1 MSSDSDY
8 FRPSEAQSTAAYDSP
23 YDTNDTTV
31 LNRPDLS
38 DEDPFARPEPEPHR
52 WHFGADLGL
61 FALRVVLGALVLAHG
76 LQKVFGIMQGPGID
90 GFAAVLTAF
99 GFQHATLLSWIS
111 GVTELVAGA
120 LLVLGLFTPAAA
132 SAVVGILA
140 TAVYLR
146 VDINLFAGGVE
157 LETLYLVAG
166 FTLLFTGAG
175 HFSLDRRT
183 PWFRRA
189 PAFGFIFLVLALGLS
204 AVALFVLR

>member
-31 LNRPDLS
+31 LNRPDVS
-38 DEDPFARPEPEPHR
+38 EEDPFARPAPDPHR
-52 WHFGADLGL
+52 WHVGADLGL

-76 LQKVFGIMQGPGID
+76 AQKVFGFMGPGIE
-90 GFAAVLTAF
+90 GFATALTAF
-99 GFQHATLLSWIS
+99 GFQHATLLSWIT
-111 GVTELVAGA
+111 GVTELVAG
-120 LLVLGLFTPAAA
+120 LLLILGLFTPAAA

-140 TAVYLR
+140 TAIWLR

-175 HFSLDRRT
+175 HFSLDRKS

-189 PAFGFIFLVLALGLS
+189 PAFGFIFLVLALGLA